1 MEVAATLNRSLLEEA
16 GEEEEGAARLKAM
29 KALTLVELSAVP

>member
-1 MEVAATLNRSLLEEA
+1 MEVAATLNHSLLEEA
-16 GEEEEGAARLKAM
+16 EEEEGAARLKAM